1 MKFRAE
7 VVVESVLPTI
17 RVLLAAD
24 LRDRGLTQQAVAEKL
39 GLSQSA
45 VSKYAKGEVETRAAV
60 ADDERVRE
68 LVADLGEGLAAG
80 DVRPV
85 QALVEIERLL
95 AELSGPGDL
104 VADLHAEAVPE
115 LRSVE
120 YDVGAIDG
128 DPEALER
135 ERVRASVRRGLR
147 ILEHTSGVAPL
158 VPNVGSNLVEA
169 LAGATNVEAVA
180 GVPGR
185 IIDVNGRLE
194 VPGEPTFGV
203 SESVGGVVLAARAA
217 GSDVLAGLNLA
228 FSEPTLDI
236 LTGLGHQAAILDLDG
251 RDLAAATRKAIEE
264 TPDATVLYHRGA
276 VGVEPIV
283 YVLGPAAPAVARVA
297 RAVVEERFAGD

>member
-7 VVVESVLPTI
+7 VIAESVLPTI

-24 LRDRGLTQQAVAEKL
+24 LRERGLTQQAVAEKL

-60 ADDERVRE
+60 AEDDRVQE
-68 LVADLGEGLAAG
+68 VVTDLGEGLATG
-80 DVRPV
+80 GVRPV
-85 QALVEIERLL
+85 QALIEIERLL
-95 AELSGPGDL
+95 ADLSGPGDV
-104 VADLHAEAVPE
+104 VADLHADAVPE
-115 LRSVE
+115 LRSIE

-147 ILEHTSGVAPL
+147 ILEHTSGLATL

-169 LAGATNVEAVA
+169 TERATDVEAVA

-194 VPGEPTFGV
+194 VPGEPAFGV
-203 SESVGGVVLAARAA
+203 SESVGGVVLAARRA
-217 GSDVLAGLNLA
+217 GSDARAGINLA
-228 FSEPTLDI
+228 FSEPTLDA
-236 LTGLGHQAAILDLDG
+236 LAALGHEAATLDVESQ
-251 RDLAAATRKAIEE
+251 DLPAAAEAAVEA
-264 TPDATVLYHRGA
+264 TPEATVLYHRGA

-283 YVLGPAAPAVARVA
+283 YVLGPSAPAVARTA
-297 RAVVEERFAGD
+297 RAVVEERLG